1 MNDSNDLAMFILDK
15 PLTNA
20 VAGVDYAELYNP
32 EDHGHEDLTGADI
45 VLTGFGMWGPFVPGK
60 FFDYWDTHLSREVK
74 FHRGFN
80 AIENI

>member
-1 MNDSNDLAMFILDK
+1 MFFLDK

-20 VAGVDYAELYNP
+20 VAGVDHAELYVP
-32 EDHGHEDLTGADI
+32 EDHEHEDLTGADI
-45 VLTGFGMWGPFVPGK
+45 VLTGFGMWGPFKAGQSI
-60 FFDYWDTHLSREVK
+60 DYWETHLNREDK